1 MPLDNKKKLLIGGGL
16 LALIAIGVIVWML
29 MKKKS
34 STNAS
39 VGANASSSSS
49 SNANSSPSQ
58 VPSYVS
64 AVGGSNQV
72 VSGSTN
78 TMNSGDYLLP
88 GSSINSSSTMSTS
101 TNALVLSLSSAG
113 KLCLVSTDPTTG
125 YTLCAPGV
133 NTPGA
138 ALVMQPSGN
147 LVLVDSSGNVLWQTG
162 SNSPGATLKLQ
173 TDGNLVIYKAGTAT
187 SASPVPVWAQ
197 AQLGSSNTLVP
208 SS

>member
-1 MPLDNKKKLLIGGGL
+1 
-16 LALIAIGVIVWML
+16 ML

-64 AVGGSNQV
+64 AVG
-72 VSGSTN
+72 SGSTN